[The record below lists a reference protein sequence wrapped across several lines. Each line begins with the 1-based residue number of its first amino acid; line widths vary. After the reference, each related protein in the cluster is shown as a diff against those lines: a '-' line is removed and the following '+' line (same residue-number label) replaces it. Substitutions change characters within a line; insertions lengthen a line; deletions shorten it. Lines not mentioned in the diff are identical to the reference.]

1 MAIYLHWFLRGVA
14 FGLNSNSMTFSYEC
28 HRSPALDIEW
38 QSNKQLIMQK
48 AKICNK
54 PCLSHRHS
62 TSSQFASQRENL
74 GLWDTH
80 KCLLFTLK
88 KAICTK
94 KKYSL
99 YLIIDIT
106 NYYFVYLS
114 LAGQWNLIFYSIL
127 EQRNQL
133 PTFAWP
139 KGEHF

>member
-1 MAIYLHWFLRGVA
+1 MLAIYLKK
-14 FGLNSNSMTFSYEC
+14 SYL
-28 HRSPALDIEW
+28 H
-38 QSNKQLIMQK
+38 
-48 AKICNK
+48 
-54 PCLSHRHS
+54 
-62 TSSQFASQRENL
+62 
-74 GLWDTH
+74 
-80 KCLLFTLK
+80 
-88 KAICTK
+88 K